1 MGETRSNIWQ
11 ARART
16 SRPPCLNHQSIYFPV
31 PPVYAVYLLAAL
43 RIVEDDG
50 FLLEWEKKLDIWKEG

>member
-1 MGETRSNIWQ
+1 MASQGKDFAT
-11 ARART
+11 
-16 SRPPCLNHQSIYFPV
+16 PCLNHQSIYFPV

-50 FLLEWEKKLDIWKEG
+50 FLLEWEKELDIWKED